1 MFGNYERIMKW
12 GRDSISKLHKRNS
25 GNYFLVYVELGEGE
39 LDEVLS

>member
-1 MFGNYERIMKW
+1 MFGNYERITKW

-39 LDEVLS
+39 LDQVLS

>member
-25 GNYFLVYVELGEGE
+25 GNYFLVYVELGKGE
-39 LDEVLS
+39 LDQVLS

>member
-12 GRDSISKLHKRNS
+12 GRNSISKLHKRNS

-39 LDEVLS
+39 LDQVLS